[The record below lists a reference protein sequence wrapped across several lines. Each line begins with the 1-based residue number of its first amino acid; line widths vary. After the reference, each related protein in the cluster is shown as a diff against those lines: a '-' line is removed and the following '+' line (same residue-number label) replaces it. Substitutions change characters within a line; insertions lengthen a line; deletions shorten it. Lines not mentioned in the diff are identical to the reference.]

1 MNEQLRRL
9 APSDSQPNGA
19 LQVLVPGGAHM
30 VGGELSAIIRFKP
43 DRKAAR
49 QDVRGTPRSRNDFP
63 PHGRTETCPHRIT
76 CRMPAA
82 ALHGPRRCQEL
93 TPKTTES
100 HWSGGQ
106 REP

>member
-1 MNEQLRRL
+1 MSEQLRRL
-9 APSDSQPNGA
+9 VPSADQPKGT
-19 LQVLVPGGAHM
+19 LQVLVPDGAHM

-43 DRKAAR
+43 DRKAAC
-49 QDVRGTPRSRNDFP
+49 QDAAGTWRSRNDSP
-63 PHGRTETCPHRIT
+63 PHGRKETCPHRIT

-93 TPKTTES
+93 TPATTES
-100 HWSGGQ
+100 HRSGGQ